1 MAYGEFYV
9 ERQGWARFPK
19 VLIMCRKHGQ
29 GIERRRYVPEKT
41 SNESEAMTNGIDTET
56 NVITS
61 SSYSIH
67 IDTWDTDTT
76 PEQQV
81 LKASEEL
88 MEVFTANRK
97 QERQGHA
104 YTELADEIAD
114 TIQAL
119 ANLAH
124 KYGIDLA
131 RAMERCSE
139 RQRERGRL

>member
-1 MAYGEFYV
+1 M
-9 ERQGWARFPK
+9 
-19 VLIMCRKHGQ
+19 
-29 GIERRRYVPEKT
+29 
-41 SNESEAMTNGIDTET
+41 
-56 NVITS
+56 
-61 SSYSIH
+61 SYTIH

-104 YTELADEIAD
+104 CTELADEIAD